1 MLLLASAGALAPTR
15 RVALRH
21 AAGAAAL
28 SLTTAQRAVA
38 ATNAEAEKVRVA
50 SRELNE
56 LLKNEDALRF
66 KVLVEGSGTD
76 SASVASP
83 PPARRR
89 RDATHDAAHA
99 GKLPIAVSFI
109 TFQKLEKDCGDD
121 FMGAAI
127 EYAETYKDAKDLVK
141 LASPGVRARH
151 RADVAPTASHHTGG
165 AQQGRRRRPGRRD
178 AVLRARA
185 AEPQGGV

>member
-1 MLLLASAGALAPTR
+1 MHRVALLLYVAITRLNALAPTR
-15 RVALRH
+15 RAALRS
-21 AAGAAAL
+21 AVGAL
-28 SLTTAQRAVA
+28 GLTTAQRAAA

-56 LLKNEDALRF
+56 LLRNEDALRF

-76 SASVASP
+76 SASFASP
-83 PPARRR
+83 PPARHRC
-89 RDATHDAAHA
+89 DATHDAVHA

-121 FMGAAI
+121 FMGMAI

-141 LASPGVRARH
+141 LVRRAASSLFEVCVVATASVATPRRH
-151 RADVAPTASHHTGG
+151 RRVSSMA
-165 AQQGRRRRPGRRD
+165 
-178 AVLRARA
+178 
-185 AEPQGGV
+185 

>member
-1 MLLLASAGALAPTR
+1 MQLSLALCLSAALSDALAPTR
-15 RVALRH
+15 RRTALQKLTV
-21 AAGAAAL
+21 GAL

-50 SRELNE
+50 SRELSE

-66 KVLVEGSGTD
+66 KVLGEGS
-76 SASVASP
+76 
-83 PPARRR
+83 
-89 RDATHDAAHA
+89 

-141 LASPGVRARH
+141 LAVLSKGDGGGP
-151 RADVAPTASHHTGG
+151 DVATRYYERALPNLKDAASKL
-165 AQQGRRRRPGRRD
+165 D
-178 AVLRARA
+178 AVVKLL
-185 AEPQGGV
+185 PK

>member
-1 MLLLASAGALAPTR
+1 MRRVPLLLYVAIASLGDALAPTR
-15 RVALRH
+15 RAALRS
-21 AAGAAAL
+21 AVGAL
-28 SLTTAQRAVA
+28 GLTTAQRAVA

-76 SASVASP
+76 SASFASP
-83 PPARRR
+83 PPARHRC
-89 RDATHDAAHA
+89 DATHDAVHA

-141 LASPGVRARH
+141 LAVLSKGDGGGP
-151 RADVAPTASHHTGG
+151 DVATRYYERALPNLKEAS
-165 AQQGRRRRPGRRD
+165 AKLDSLAKLLPK
-178 AVLRARA
+178 
-185 AEPQGGV
+185 